1 MYLVNYNWTRTVSLK
16 YKVAV
21 KVLNLVLAVIQKKLN
36 LTRCTFLH
44 FGKHSRTIEISLRI
58 HRINLTA
65 L

>member
-1 MYLVNYNWTRTVSLK
+1 MGWTWTQTVQSGCESLEFGPGRDPK
-16 YKVAV
+16 
-21 KVLNLVLAVIQKKLN
+21 KKLN